1 MPLTLGANMEW
12 NGVRFRVWAPD
23 VERAVVAYENK
34 YDPDSTAKPL
44 EYRDGLWQGFVDF
57 NEGIK
62 AGSRYKFV
70 FRKNGEWFWRIDP
83 VARNTEHSGVFAR
96 ENHGYVEYTGH
107 PWPPFRTPSLRT

>member
-1 MPLTLGANMEW
+1 MEW

>member
-1 MPLTLGANMEW
+1 MEW

-62 AGSRYKFV
+62 AGTATSSY
-70 FRKNGEWFWRIDP
+70 
-83 VARNTEHSGVFAR
+83 SG
-96 ENHGYVEYTGH
+96 
-107 PWPPFRTPSLRT
+107 RTASGSGDRSSCS